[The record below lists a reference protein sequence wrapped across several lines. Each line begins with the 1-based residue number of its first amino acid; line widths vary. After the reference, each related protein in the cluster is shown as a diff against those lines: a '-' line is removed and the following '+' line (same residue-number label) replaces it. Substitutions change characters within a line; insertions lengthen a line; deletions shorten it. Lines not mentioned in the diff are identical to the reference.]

1 MENLITGR
9 EPRGHEI
16 TLAHLQF
23 QNLSE
28 ASHKWSSSL
37 FLHILRMESLSPLEA
52 AHSVLEVL
60 IEKFSR
66 ILNQNRPLEISFHLI
81 PVFPSEATPWLQ
93 MFQDT

>member
-1 MENLITGR
+1 MKLPLPTSNFRIS
-9 EPRGHEI
+9 
-16 TLAHLQF
+16 
-23 QNLSE
+23 SE

-37 FLHILRMESLSPLEA
+37 FLHIPRMESLSPFEA

-60 IEKFSR
+60 IEKFSH

-81 PVFPSEATPWLQ
+81 PVFPSEAAPWLQ